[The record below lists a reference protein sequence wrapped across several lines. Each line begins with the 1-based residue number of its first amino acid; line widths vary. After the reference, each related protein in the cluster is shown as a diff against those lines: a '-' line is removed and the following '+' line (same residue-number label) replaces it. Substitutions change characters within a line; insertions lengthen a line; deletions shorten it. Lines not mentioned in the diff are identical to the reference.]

1 MISLSFQAYVDAVKK
16 ERHYEVVCHC
26 DYDGKST
33 MVPRDSC
40 TKHKR
45 TSASAGCKARLSG
58 ETDSRATVGRNN
70 RTDGPLRRR
79 TCFQISRRAAF
90 CGRAVWATAYRTPAR
105 TGLAAPA
112 NSDAQ
117 RHDFFFPWAPK
128 ALPPNAAVI
137 AMFSESITT
146 WDSKRL
152 INERLHS
159 MA

>member
-58 ETDSRATVGRNN
+58 ETDSRATDGII
-70 RTDGPLRRR
+70 GPLRRR

-105 TGLAAPA
+105 TGLAAPVT
-112 NSDAQ
+112 SDAQ
-117 RHDFFFPWAPK
+117 RHDFFFPPPK